1 MPQPDW
7 QGLSEARFQKSANIL
22 ELVESLADESLSPKE
37 CRQLRDEYRSHHDVS
52 ERTIRNY
59 IARYRQGGSQALLT
73 PPLHTPSPRIH
84 DPQLAQAIL
93 ALLKERP
100 QRTVPKLR
108 KLLALDAR
116 LAPSLQ
122 KVSDRSIYRFL
133 LEHGLSQKA
142 RYALLCE
149 DGRMSYH
156 RFQAARP
163 LDLVQGDGRDGIWL
177 DTHGGKRK
185 TYLFVWIDDYSR
197 KILSGR
203 YYFDEKLPRMEDTF
217 KRLVLRW
224 GIPLKVY
231 LDNGSVYIAKQF
243 AWILGQL
250 KTAKL
255 HHKPYQAYCK
265 GKVEAVNKTIKN
277 DFQAEAQR
285 AGFQTLEELNS
296 AFAAWVDLEYNL
308 RIHSQ
313 TGEAPDQR
321 FANALHAE
329 IRRVSDI
336 AWFEA
341 LFLMRVSRT
350 VTKYGKIKL
359 RVQRIPR
366 HLRAPRLYRG
376 SALRSVRPLTPF
388 HLQGR
393 SLRRNHLRL
402 QAGQQ
407 TPRSSPGIQG
417 RQPRG
422 QLPCLQLF
430 PTAPRTACPY
440 AYRRISPPLLTQSS
454 PQRMPH
460 DHYHRSSRHEL
471 LRFPPHALRQGF

>member
-1 MPQPDW
+1 MLENDW
-7 QGLSEARFQKSANIL
+7 QGLSEARFEKSANIL
-22 ELVESLADESLSPKE
+22 ELVESLADGSLSPNE
-37 CRQLRDEYRSHHDVS
+37 RRQLRDEYRSRHGLSD
-52 ERTIRNY
+52 RTIRNY
-59 IARYRQGGSQALLT
+59 IARYRRDGAQAFLM
-73 PPLHTPSPRIH
+73 PRVHTPSPRIH
-84 DPQLAQAIL
+84 SRELVEAIL
-93 ALLKERP
+93 ALVKERP
-100 QRTVPKLR
+100 QRTVPMIR
-108 KLLALDAR
+108 KLLAVDTR
-116 LAPSLQ
+116 LAQSVE

-163 LDLVQGDGRDGIWL
+163 LDLVQGDARDGIWL
-177 DTHGGKRK
+177 DTKDGKRK
-185 TYLFVWIDDYSR
+185 TYLFLWIDDYSR

-285 AGFQTLEELNS
+285 AGFKTLEELNS

-313 TGEAPDQR
+313 TGEAPDRR
-321 FANALHAE
+321 FANALHKE
-329 IRRVSDI
+329 IRRVVDI

-359 RVQRIPR
+359 ESNQYPVTCAPHGSVVEARYDPFDLSRLFIFKDRVC
-366 HLRAPRLYRG
+366 AETT
-376 SALRSVRPLTPF
+376 SVSKLV
-388 HLQGR
+388 
-393 SLRRNHLRL
+393 N
-402 QAGQQ
+402 
-407 TPRSSPGIQG
+407 
-417 RQPRG
+417 
-422 QLPCLQLF
+422 
-430 PTAPRTACPY
+430 RTATALPEESKAANREVSSHASNY
-440 AYRRISPPLLTQSS
+440 FQVLREQHARMLTENLSPVAYSKLSPKDAP
-454 PQRMPH
+454 
-460 DHYHRSSRHEL
+460 
-471 LRFPPHALRQGF
+471 